1 MRQGQGEV
9 TIVSWAMRMV
19 GNLPDNGLFETKQAA
34 INVVDIRSNCSKF
47 DALFTSWNAV
57 KKKKKCMCIERLQAH
72 TRNLRQSVL
81 IRRAFCLLTNLH
93 YAEIAIFAC
102 NISIQRVGVS

>member
-57 KKKKKCMCIERLQAH
+57 KKKKNVC
-72 TRNLRQSVL
+72 V
-81 IRRAFCLLTNLH
+81 
-93 YAEIAIFAC
+93 
-102 NISIQRVGVS
+102 